1 MKKCK
6 LLAPILAASLLLSGC
21 SAESFSD
28 WVDQARSQF
37 FHTLESLSQEAADET
52 SPTEVTV
59 AAEPVEN
66 QEGDYPA
73 QVDFQSIV
81 YTRPDAEDFAALVEE
96 CAQALGGKDRSAAL
110 EKCREV
116 LAAYDRFYDMS
127 TYAYI
132 QFCKDLSDSKWQEE
146 YAWCTANTT
155 AVRQAMDRYYEAYD
169 GSKIP
174 GLGVADYDG
183 HFTATGASISMTDE
197 LASLFDQEAALVN
210 RYYDLLAAS
219 SEKDFY
225 ENYNEEIAELYIELI
240 QLRKQIAEEAGYESY
255 ELFANHYYHDQD
267 YTKEEL
273 ETYIEGVKKYVS
285 PVLSMWYHHV
295 DGDFYKKDAATQD
308 CKDYLASAVANM
320 GGAPQTAWDYMI
332 KYNLYDVAA
341 GDTRYAGSYE
351 TYFMGLDIPFL
362 FMSSEE
368 NPMDFL
374 TFAHEFGHF
383 FNDFAAH
390 GSNATTNV
398 AEFYSQA
405 MEYLSLCYA
414 DAPDAALIG
423 QLRQEKMAD
432 SLQTYVTQAVIYRF
446 EQLAYALPEEK
457 LTVEELN
464 LQYGNVAREFNYRVF
479 DWDPRE
485 WIGITHLFEYPF
497 YTISYVLSND
507 AAIQIYQMELEEPG
521 SGLALYCDL
530 AKRWK
535 AQSLQSFVEQSGLEQ
550 PLSEERLRSVA
561 RLMRD
566 AITASPEE

>member
-6 LLAPILAASLLLSGC
+6 ILALVLTVALLLSGC
-21 SAESFSD
+21 SFSEWLD
-28 WVDQARSQF
+28 EVSDRF
-37 FHTLESLSQEAADET
+37 YHTLERLSQEATVTDET
-52 SPTEVTV
+52 DDPGTEPPEV
-59 AAEPVEN
+59 VEN
-66 QEGDYPA
+66 EEGDYPA
-73 QVDFQSIV
+73 EVDFQSIV
-81 YTRPDAEDFAALVEE
+81 YTRPDVEGFALLVEDCSE
-96 CAQALGGKDRSAAL
+96 ALAGKDRAAAL
-110 EKCREV
+110 DKCREV
-116 LAAYDRFYDMS
+116 LKAYDSFYDMT

-146 YAWCTANTT
+146 YTWCTANTT
-155 AVRQAMDRYYEAYD
+155 AVQQAMEQYYEAYD
-169 GSKIP
+169 SSKIP

-183 HFTATGASISMTDE
+183 HFTASGAGISMTDE
-197 LASLFDQEAALVN
+197 MASLLNQEAELVN
-210 RYYDLLAAS
+210 QYYDLLSADTGS
-219 SEKDFY
+219 MLEFY
-225 ENYNEEIAELYIELI
+225 DTYNEEIAGLYIELI

-273 ETYIEGVKKYVS
+273 EEYIEGVKKYVS
-285 PVLSMWYHHV
+285 PVLSMWYHHA
-295 DGDFYKKDAATQD
+295 DEEIYKKDASTQD
-308 CKDYLASAVANM
+308 CKDYLSSAATNM
-320 GGAPQTAWDYMI
+320 GGALQDAWDYMM
-332 KYNLYDVAA
+332 KYNLYDVAS
-341 GDTRYAGSYE
+341 GDSRYAGSYE

-362 FMSSEE
+362 FMSAGE

-414 DAPDAALIG
+414 DEPDTETVE

-432 SLQTYVTQAVIYRF
+432 SLQTYVTQTVIYRF
-446 EQLAYALPEEK
+446 EQLAYELPEEK

-464 LQYGNVAREFNYRVF
+464 LLYGNVAREFNYQVF
-479 DWDPRE
+479 DWDTRE
-485 WIGITHLFEYPF
+485 WIAVTHLFEQPF

-521 SGLALYCDL
+521 SGLSLYCNL

-535 AQSLQSFVEQSGLEQ
+535 AQSFQTFVEQSGLEQ